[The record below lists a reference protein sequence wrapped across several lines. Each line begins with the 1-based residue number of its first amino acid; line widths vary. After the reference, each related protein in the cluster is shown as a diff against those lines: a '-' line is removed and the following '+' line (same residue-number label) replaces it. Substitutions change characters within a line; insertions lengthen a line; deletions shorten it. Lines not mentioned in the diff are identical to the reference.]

1 MVKGVIRPR
10 VGLRCWISSPLEGGE
25 SAAVKKVFVTQLA
38 WMPVVFRFV
47 DRRESGDEWL
57 GLNNISG
64 GAVQLATNTR

>member
-1 MVKGVIRPR
+1 
-10 VGLRCWISSPLEGGE
+10 LEGGE

-57 GLNNISG
+57 GLKTIGG
-64 GAVQLATNTR
+64 GATQPATSTR